1 MLLNLLK
8 YVAYPFTLWS
18 DIAAFFIKLLAFIP
32 PPMMVLLAMALLIFI
47 VRLIPL

>member
-18 DIAAFFIKLLAFIP
+18 DIAAFFIKLLAFLP